1 MLYCEINNCVNAI
14 FIDPIQVRSQIQ
26 YYVEQLSTQKLLVA
40 VDFLAYLAEKEE
52 DDPTEE
58 LLKINGFKES
68 FEKAKQNIE
77 QGKVIPVEQLKR
89 KY

>member
-1 MLYCEINNCVNAI
+1 MDAI
-14 FIDPIQVRSQIQ
+14 QLRSQIQ
-26 YYVEQLSTQKLLVA
+26 DYVEQLSTQKLLVA

-68 FEKAKQNIE
+68 FEKAKQNVE

>member
-1 MLYCEINNCVNAI
+1 MDAI
-14 FIDPIQVRSQIQ
+14 QLRSQIQ
-26 YYVEQLSTQKLLVA
+26 DYVEQLSTQKLLVA
-40 VDFLAYLAEKEE
+40 VDFLAYLAEKDE

-58 LLKINGFKES
+58 LLKIKGFQES
-68 FEKAKQNIE
+68 FEKAKQNAE